1 MNQTQEKI
9 LEVALELFNEKG
21 FSNVT
26 MREIAATADIA
37 VGNVTYYYHQK
48 SDMIPD
54 LITDPVYLSRENSKT
69 LADFFRLISEM
80 LDTLIDKRF
89 FFRNNDLLVYNKSF
103 SKDYVFTQERVLLH
117 LENNIAEFGLNFD
130 DTLAHCVTDSV
141 LLNEI
146 KECVGS
152 EFGNKIQHEMA
163 QKTAKHSWVPWIVVD
178 GVHDETVE
186 NAILTDMIGYLCSLP
201 HANCNENYTLKYYNP
216 ITNNPFLIIDRC
228 YADEMK

>member
-1 MNQTQEKI
+1 MKSLI
-9 LEVALELFNEKG
+9 FFALTI
-21 FSNVT
+21 S
-26 MREIAATADIA
+26 
-37 VGNVTYYYHQK
+37 
-48 SDMIPD
+48 
-54 LITDPVYLSRENSKT
+54 
-69 LADFFRLISEM
+69 LISSQHKIPKIEVYVES
-80 LDTLIDKRF
+80 LCPDCVNFIAGEFTNFYLYNNPNLAEVNFIPYGNAEEAWNETTHRWDFTCQHKENECYGNLIETCSIYHLGR
-89 FFRNNDLLVYNKSF
+89 VKSY
-103 SKDYVFTQERVLLH
+103 DVIMCI
-117 LENNIAEFGLNFD
+117 ENNIAEFGLNFD